1 MERKVS
7 SSDILV
13 GQTADAMPDLA
24 NLALD
29 HSQVGVVVC
38 DAGGFIRYMNDRYGE
53 IYNIDVHE
61 AIGHHITDYFDNAQI
76 PRVAKS
82 GKPDVGVR
90 FFWKNQEMIL
100 HRTPVLEDGKVKW
113 VMAEVI
119 FRDIDELK
127 ELAKRMHL
135 LEQKVDYYKQKIR
148 DIPSTRFTLEDI
160 IGNTSEMKTLKNKA
174 EKFSRSSQPVLIFG
188 ESGTG
193 KEMLAHGI
201 HSAGPRANELF
212 VSVNCA
218 SIPKDL
224 LESELFGYEGGA
236 FTGARR
242 EGKIGKFELA
252 DHGTIFL
259 DEIGDLPLEM
269 QAKLLRVIE
278 YKEIERIGGAKPI
291 FCDFRLIAA
300 TNKNLE
306 ELVAKGSFREE
317 LYFRLNVLVLR
328 IPPLRERIQD
338 IPDLCRHFL
347 RTAADL
353 PAGSNIELGTEVKK
367 LFQGYSW
374 PGNVREVQNSINS
387 SINSL
392 EPGQNTIEI
401 RHIPRYLLKEVLF
414 KPRAMETPLYS
425 LRKFKE
431 ACEKEAIR
439 NVLDFSKKNKVR
451 ASKLLGI
458 SRNALYKKMKKYK
471 LMTTPG

>member
-1 MERKVS
+1 MEAKDS
-7 SSDILV
+7 SGNTPI
-13 GQTADAMPDLA
+13 GQSSEAMSDLA
-24 NLALD
+24 DLALYN
-29 HSQVGVVVC
+29 SQVGVVVC
-38 DAGGFIRYMNDRYGE
+38 DERGFIHYMNNRYGK

-61 AIGHHITDYFDNAQI
+61 STGRHITDYFPNAQI

-82 GKPDVGVR
+82 GKPDVGVS
-90 FFWKNQEMIL
+90 FSWKDQEMIL
-100 HRTPVLEDGKVKW
+100 HRTPIFENGRVKW

-119 FRDIDELK
+119 FQDIGELK
-127 ELAKRMHL
+127 ELAKKMHL

-148 DIPSTRFTLEDI
+148 DIPSTRFTIEDI
-160 IGNTSEMKTLKNKA
+160 IGNTSEMKTLKKKA
-174 EKFSRSSQPVLIFG
+174 EKFSRSSQPVLILG

-201 HSAGPRANELF
+201 HSAGPRAIELF

-242 EGKIGKFELA
+242 DGKIGKFELA
-252 DHGTIFL
+252 DNGTIFL

-278 YKEIERIGGAKPI
+278 YKEIERIGGSKPI

-306 ELVAKGSFREE
+306 ELVARGRFREE

-338 IPDLCRHFL
+338 ITDLCQHFL
-347 RTAADL
+347 ATDADL
-353 PAGSNIELGTEVKK
+353 PTGSSIALGSEVKK

-374 PGNVREVQNSINS
+374 PGNIRELQNIINS

-392 EPGQNTIEI
+392 EPGQTTIEI
-401 RHIPRYLLKEVLF
+401 RHIPKYLLREGLF
-414 KPRAMETPLYS
+414 KPRAMGAPPYS

-431 ACEKEAIR
+431 ACEKEAIS
-439 NVLDFSKKNKVR
+439 NVLDFSKKNKVK

>member
-1 MERKVS
+1 MEGKDS
-7 SSDILV
+7 SRNILIE
-13 GQTADAMPDLA
+13 QSSEATPDLA
-24 NLALD
+24 NLALN

-38 DAGGFIRYMNDRYGE
+38 DAGSFIHYMNNRYGK

-61 AIGHHITDYFDNAQI
+61 SIGRHITDYFPNAQI

-90 FFWKNQEMIL
+90 FSWKNQEMIL
-100 HRTPVLEDGKVKW
+100 HRTPIFENGRVKW

-119 FRDIDELK
+119 FQDIGELK
-127 ELAKRMHL
+127 ELAKKMHL
-135 LEQKVDYYKQKIR
+135 LEQKVDYYKQKMR

-160 IGNTSEMKTLKNKA
+160 IGNTFEMNTLKNKA
-174 EKFSRSSQPVLIFG
+174 EKFSRSSQPVLILG

-242 EGKIGKFELA
+242 DGKIGKFELA
-252 DHGTIFL
+252 DNGTIFL

-278 YKEIERIGGAKPI
+278 YKEIERIGGSKPI

-306 ELVAKGSFREE
+306 ELVARGRFREE

-338 IPDLCRHFL
+338 ITDLCQHFL
-347 RTAADL
+347 ETAADL
-353 PAGSNIELGTEVKK
+353 PAGSSIVLGSEVKK

-374 PGNVREVQNSINS
+374 PGNIRELQNIINS

-392 EPGQNTIEI
+392 EPHRTTIEI
-401 RHIPRYLLKEVLF
+401 HHIPKYLLKEGLF
-414 KPRAMETPLYS
+414 KPRAMDTPPYS

-431 ACEKEAIR
+431 ACEKEAIS
-439 NVLDFSKKNKVR
+439 NVLDFSKKNKVK

>member
-13 GQTADAMPDLA
+13 GQTADAMA
-24 NLALD
+24 NLKSLALD

-38 DAGGFIRYMNDRYGE
+38 DAEGFIRYMNDRYGE
-53 IYNIDVHE
+53 IYNINKHE
-61 AIGHHITDYFDNAQI
+61 AIGQHITDYFINAQI

-90 FFWKNQEMIL
+90 FSWKNQEMIL
-100 HRTPVLEDGKVKW
+100 HRTPILENGKVKW

-127 ELAKRMHL
+127 ELAKKMHL
-135 LEQKVDYYKQKIR
+135 LEQKVDYFKQKIR
-148 DIPSTRFTLEDI
+148 DIPSTRFTLEDVK
-160 IGNTSEMKTLKNKA
+160 GNSPEMKTLKNKA
-174 EKFSRSSQPVLIFG
+174 EKFSRSSQPILILG

-201 HSAGPRANELF
+201 HSVSPRANELF

-278 YKEIERIGGAKPI
+278 YKEIERIGGSKPI

-338 IPDLCRHFL
+338 IPDLCQHFL
-347 RTAADL
+347 KTAADL
-353 PAGSNIELGTEVKK
+353 PAGSNIELGSEVKK

-392 EPGQNTIEI
+392 EPRQNTIEI
-401 RHIPRYLLKEVLF
+401 RHIPKYLLKEVLF
-414 KPRAMETPLYS
+414 KPRAMETPPYS

-451 ASKLLGI
+451 ASRLLGI
-458 SRNALYKKMKKYK
+458 SRNALYKKIKKYK
-471 LMTTPG
+471 LTASSG